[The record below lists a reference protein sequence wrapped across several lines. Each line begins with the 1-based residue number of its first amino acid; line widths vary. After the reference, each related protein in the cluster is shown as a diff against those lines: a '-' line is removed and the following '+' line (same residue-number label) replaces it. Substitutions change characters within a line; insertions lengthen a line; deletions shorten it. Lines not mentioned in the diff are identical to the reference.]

1 MISASGWLAGGPIET
16 DCSGVVPSIICL
28 EKVLQDCPC
37 GLLLVSHDERFLQSL
52 VTIRWELSWTGTPGG
67 DAQLAVR
74 EVTGGGYPH
83 SANSI
88 TPKRAGCRRSL

>member
-1 MISASGWLAGGPIET
+1 MRLAT
-16 DCSGVVPSIICL
+16 
-28 EKVLQDCPC
+28 
-37 GLLLVSHDERFLQSL
+37 GLLTPTEGRVGVTDDAPKDLASL
-52 VTIRWELSWTGTPGG
+52 VADMDG

-83 SANSI
+83 SENSI